1 MAKPQNPSKPQPESE
16 KFKPSNVASEG
27 PDKGRNERDMTDVAR
42 GSEPERRGASG
53 NRGSVK
59 S

>member
-1 MAKPQNPSKPQPESE
+1 MSKPRDPSKPVPDNE
-16 KFKPSNVASEG
+16 KFKPQNVAGEG
-27 PDKGRNERDMTDVAR
+27 PDKGRNERDMNDVAR